1 MDFDRL
7 RGVLVP
13 ELFDENKQA
22 YRGYEFQHGWNA
34 ALRFAFRQMELI
46 EIQVE
51 RDKQA
56 IRPVAIPPMEASLD
70 WPPGRVIGETY

>member
-13 ELFDENKQA
+13 ELFDESKQA

-46 EIQVE
+46 EIQIE
-51 RDKQA
+51 QDKQA
-56 IRPVAIPPMEASLD
+56 IRTEAIGPMIAE
-70 WPPGRVIGETY
+70 R